1 MTTARRRTDIATA
14 AVASGL
20 RHPTGRPGP
29 AVLPFPAAQVRRTV
43 QAAPGLAGAPL
54 PRGPLRR
61 LAVAAVGI
69 ASGSAASFLR
79 IKV

>member
-20 RHPTGRPGP
+20 RHPTERRSP
-29 AVLPFPAAQVRRTV
+29 ALPPIPAAQVRRTV
-43 QAAPGLAGAPL
+43 QTAPGLAGTL
-54 PRGPLRR
+54 PRGPLR
-61 LAVAAVGI
+61 LSAVAAGGL
-69 ASGSAASFLR
+69 ASGSAASFLW